1 MKRYEYYQPQSL
13 KEAYQFMEKGSA
25 GNARYIAGGTDIL
38 WRIRQKA
45 VEPDALISLRGV
57 DGLRGIHQNGGLS
70 VGGMTLFREVER
82 HAGVAR
88 DYAALA
94 QAAAV
99 LANPQIRNVA
109 TVGGNLCNAAPSADS
124 APPLLVMKALAVL
137 EGPAGRREV
146 ALENFFKG
154 PGQSVLERTEVLTNI
169 RIPER
174 QPHTGSAFLKA
185 GRLKQDIAVV
195 NAAALVVM
203 KGKVCTQ
210 CRLALGAVA
219 PVPLR
224 LKSVEK
230 LVEGQEISPAL
241 LERAGE
247 LAENEVR
254 PISDVRA
261 TEDYRRA
268 MAGVLAKEVIQKA
281 VRDAR

>member
-1 MKRYEYYQPQSL
+1 MKRYDYHQPQSL

-57 DGLRGIHQNGGLS
+57 EGLRGIHQNGGLS
-70 VGGMTLFREVER
+70 LGGMTLFRDVER
-82 HAGVAR
+82 HSGVVL

-109 TVGGNLCNAAPSADS
+109 TLGGNLCNAAPSADS
-124 APPLLVMKALAVL
+124 APPLLVMEAVVVL

-146 ALENFFKG
+146 ALEHFFKG
-154 PGQSVLERTEVLTNI
+154 PGQTVLDRTEVLTRI

-174 QPHTGSAFLKA
+174 QPRTGSAFLKA

-203 KGKVCTQ
+203 KGNQCAK
-210 CRLALGAVA
+210 CRLAIGAVA

-230 LVEGQEISPAL
+230 LVEGQEISPGL
-241 LERAGE
+241 LERACE
-247 LAENEVR
+247 LAEKEVS
-254 PISDVRA
+254 PISDVRS
-261 TEDYRRA
+261 TEEYRRT